1 MNFQKNHDFPK
12 NFKNSIK
19 KCEKNEKNIFFF
31 PRPSGSLAALAGRT
45 VADPTTPRRFD
56 HFSRTGR
63 GIALMF
69 DVFERSDESM

>member
-1 MNFQKNHDFPK
+1 MNFQKNMIFQNFSKILLK
-12 NFKNSIK
+12 NLNKMKKNK
-19 KCEKNEKNIFFF
+19 KKF

-45 VADPTTPRRFD
+45 VADPTPPRRFD

>member
-1 MNFQKNHDFPK
+1 MNFQKKHDFSK
-12 NFKNSIK
+12 FFENSIK
-19 KCEKNEKNIFFF
+19 KCEKNEKNKKFF
-31 PRPSGSLAALAGRT
+31 PRPSGSLAALA
-45 VADPTTPRRFD
+45 DPTPPRRFD